1 MLTPLTRK
9 MSWKIG
15 CAMSKSTISTF
26 ELFRM
31 FPDQES
37 ARVYFEAR
45 RWPDGATCPACG
57 EAKRIGVRKG
67 GFYRCNAC
75 LLDFT
80 IRTGTIF
87 ERSKVPLHKWLY
99 AMYLLVTARKGISSV
114 QLHAQ
119 IGVTQKTA
127 WFMLQRLREACG
139 NDPTELA
146 GIVEIDEAYIGGKE
160 AAKHESK
167 RLNLGRGGVGKGG
180 PACHSN
186 TTEADPTFIDVF
198 AGCGGLALG
207 LMRAGWRGAFAIE
220 KDAFAFATLEANFL
234 QPDSRYP
241 FEWPDWLPKEAWD
254 IRALMEMH
262 ADKLK
267 GLRGS
272 IDLLAGGPPC
282 QGFSSAGRRKPH
294 DPRNLLFRD
303 YVALVGLVRPR
314 FILLENVEGITF
326 PFGEFEAPR
335 RASGL
340 KGVSERSSYAD
351 AIKGALSGDY
361 HVFTSMLRCAD

>member
-1 MLTPLTRK
+1 VGDDKPFRFYEASPATGGRLIPVTVGAPPVASLRRSASSFAPLKAPSFRLSRGAGTRHLASLALGAK
-9 MSWKIG
+9 AANLVTTWKIG

-167 RLNLGRGGVGKGG
+167 RLNLGRGRNG
-180 PACHSN
+180 
-186 TTEADPTFIDVF
+186 
-198 AGCGGLALG
+198 
-207 LMRAGWRGAFAIE
+207 
-220 KDAFAFATLEANFL
+220 
-234 QPDSRYP
+234 
-241 FEWPDWLPKEAWD
+241 
-254 IRALMEMH
+254 
-262 ADKLK
+262 
-267 GLRGS
+267 
-272 IDLLAGGPPC
+272 LLAHR
-282 QGFSSAGRRKPH
+282 GRWW
-294 DPRNLLFRD
+294 
-303 YVALVGLVRPR
+303 
-314 FILLENVEGITF
+314 
-326 PFGEFEAPR
+326 
-335 RASGL
+335 
-340 KGVSERSSYAD
+340 
-351 AIKGALSGDY
+351 
-361 HVFTSMLRCAD
+361 